1 MAGGGYR
8 FTDKDGTAY
17 QFSAASPAPRTW
29 RIQSVTDASGR
40 AMTFT
45 YPSGT
50 APASKVTA
58 ASGRSLYLSWTTPP
72 GATAAHVNQVA
83 TDPVVPGDANSAQRW
98 TYGYTGDQLTK
109 ACPPTST
116 TACTTYGY
124 GDTSVFAPTMLS
136 VGPTGYWRLGE
147 SGGINAGNAVLDYQG
162 LYDGRYTDVTLG
174 APGPIAASTG
184 TAATFNGT
192 SSTVEIATRPGG
204 VHAQKAV
211 SMWFKAAPG
220 DSGPLWSWG
229 RESVVPGEAWYPYY
243 HPGLYVGESGHLYG
257 ALYEEGT
264 YEPIASAGTV
274 NDGAWHHVV
283 LTAYD
288 TGYAMY
294 LDGAL
299 AGTKPVAEP
308 RDDNVDLQTIG
319 GSFIGDYW
327 PDKPWQYDSQTGPWF
342 FKGSIS
348 DVAFLER
355 NVSAAQ
361 VSSLYRAG
369 SKPTKVLT
377 SVVRPSGGTGAA
389 ITYNPLN
396 GAVTKVT
403 DTNGGDWRIA
413 EPQVVGGS
421 QTYKKAIID
430 QNPGHYLRMQE
441 TGATIAWDE
450 RPVSFQDSVYSSVT
464 LGTPNGPFD
473 DATVAGFNG
482 NSSYINVADDVRPSY
497 FSPARSTSLWFK
509 MDQGSTA
516 GGVLYGSQDEA
527 IGTAPASFIPWLY
540 VGTDGKLRAA
550 YHTPGGNNQITTPG
564 TVNDGQWHQV
574 ATIGDD
580 DDLTLFL
587 DGAQVGATVHT
598 TMEFPDGYFSY
609 LGANT
614 WTGWPGA
621 DPGQAIGYFPGSMAE
636 FVMFYRELTAAD
648 IQAQFQARQR
658 SMGFRTRTSVVTDPA
673 GGTLTYQFDS
683 VTGRKTG
690 EIDALG
696 NRTSYGY
703 DTAGFL
709 RTTTDPNGNVTTN
722 EHDVRGNVVSTT
734 TCQDRAANKCSTV
747 YYTYYPDATT
757 RVLSPD
763 PRNDVLLTM
772 RDGRSTSATD
782 PAYLTTFTYDAKG
795 NRTVAKDPL
804 GRQTTTA
811 YTDGTTVPAK
821 DGGLAPPGLPMTLTT
836 AGGAVQRVVYF
847 RNGDVAEFTDPA
859 GKVTRF
865 GYDPLGRLTSR
876 TEITDT
882 FPSGLTTTIGY
893 DRLDRPVTQTEPAR
907 DQPGDRRRAHARH
920 HHHVQ
925 RRRPALT
932 QTLTDT
938 TGGDAPRTATI
949 TYDAHGRQRSTTDP
963 SGRTMTFD
971 YDLRGNV
978 VLETDADGGKV
989 RTGYDAVGRPTT
1001 TTLLGYVGD
1010 PNAPSPARDLLT
1022 QTRAYDPGGRLAT
1035 VTDAMGWVTS
1045 YTYTDNNLTAKVT
1058 RKDPS
1063 TGAAFVTQDTAYDG
1077 AGNAVSQTTANGTS
1091 RTDFVVDAAGRTS
1104 SSTLDPQGLKRTV
1117 TYGYS
1122 LDDHATST
1130 TLTDADRHRVRS
1142 QHQ

>member
-1 MAGGGYR
+1 M
-8 FTDKDGTAY
+8 
-17 QFSAASPAPRTW
+17 
-29 RIQSVTDASGR
+29 
-40 AMTFT
+40 
-45 YPSGT
+45 
-50 APASKVTA
+50 
-58 ASGRSLYLSWTTPP
+58 
-72 GATAAHVNQVA
+72 
-83 TDPVVPGDANSAQRW
+83 
-98 TYGYTGDQLTK
+98 
-109 ACPPTST
+109 
-116 TACTTYGY
+116 
-124 GDTSVFAPTMLS
+124 
-136 VGPTGYWRLGE
+136 
-147 SGGINAGNAVLDYQG
+147 
-162 LYDGRYTDVTLG
+162 
-174 APGPIAASTG
+174 
-184 TAATFNGT
+184 
-192 SSTVEIATRPGG
+192 
-204 VHAQKAV
+204 
-211 SMWFKAAPG
+211 
-220 DSGPLWSWG
+220 
-229 RESVVPGEAWYPYY
+229 
-243 HPGLYVGESGHLYG
+243 
-257 ALYEEGT
+257 
-264 YEPIASAGTV
+264 
-274 NDGAWHHVV
+274 

-308 RDDNVDLQTIG
+308 WDDNVDLQTIG

-361 VSSLYRAG
+361 VSALYRAG

-464 LGTPNGPFD
+464 LGTPNGLFD

-609 LGANT
+609 LGATT

-683 VTGRKTG
+683 VTGRKIG

-696 NRTSYGY
+696 NQTQLRLRHRRFPAHR
-703 DTAGFL
+703 DRPQRRRHHQRARRAGQ
-709 RTTTDPNGNVTTN
+709 
-722 EHDVRGNVVSTT
+722 HVSTT

-757 RVLSPD
+757 RVLRPD

-795 NRTVAKDPL
+795 NRTVADDPL
-804 GRQTTTA
+804 GRVDHDRVHRR
-811 YTDGTTVPAK
+811 YDGRGKRRRSRAAGPAG
-821 DGGLAPPGLPMTLTT
+821 DADHP
-836 AGGAVQRVVYF
+836 GGAMQTVV
-847 RNGDVAEFTDPA
+847 TS
-859 GKVTRF
+859 VTA
-865 GYDPLGRLTSR
+865 TSPR
-876 TEITDT
+876 SPT
-882 FPSGLTTTIGY
+882 
-893 DRLDRPVTQTEPAR
+893 RPAR
-907 DQPGDRRRAHARH
+907 SPRSA
-920 HHHVQ
+920 
-925 RRRPALT
+925 
-932 QTLTDT
+932 T
-938 TGGDAPRTATI
+938 TGSAGSRSRPRSPT
-949 TYDAHGRQRSTTDP
+949 RS
-963 SGRTMTFD
+963 
-971 YDLRGNV
+971 
-978 VLETDADGGKV
+978 
-989 RTGYDAVGRPTT
+989 RP
-1001 TTLLGYVGD
+1001 G
-1010 PNAPSPARDLLT
+1010 
-1022 QTRAYDPGGRLAT
+1022 
-1035 VTDAMGWVTS
+1035 
-1045 YTYTDNNLTAKVT
+1045 
-1058 RKDPS
+1058 
-1063 TGAAFVTQDTAYDG
+1063 
-1077 AGNAVSQTTANGTS
+1077 
-1091 RTDFVVDAAGRTS
+1091 
-1104 SSTLDPQGLKRTV
+1104 
-1117 TYGYS
+1117 
-1122 LDDHATST
+1122 
-1130 TLTDADRHRVRS
+1130 
-1142 QHQ
+1142 